1 MPVFLRACGVSTSF
15 LHTSLMKETDLRNPA
30 IGVPEQTVQKQN
42 TSPGD
47 GLESVNKMT
56 LY

>member
-1 MPVFLRACGVSTSF
+1 MFLRACGVSTSF